1 VEKNMDKRLF
11 EEWATV
17 VEVVTRV
24 VSAGSLAALALV
36 AVMMWKGGGMS
47 LAGSGTAAP
56 SAGDAQAAVPPTEA
70 VTQLT
75 DDQWKEVTGNSVHIQ
90 GNKNAKVAVVEFTDY
105 QCPFCGQFF
114 TNTYGQIKKDYI
126 DTNKISYSVQDL
138 PLAFHPNAH
147 ISAEAAEC
155 AGDQKKYYEMHDK
168 LFGSQADW
176 SNEADAKPKFE
187 GYAKD
192 IGINVDQFKKC
203 LADGKF
209 KQQVDDDNALAS
221 KVGASGTPTFIINGK
236 LLVGAQPYAEFQKA
250 IDEALK

>member
-1 VEKNMDKRLF
+1 MDKRMF

-24 VSAGSLAALALV
+24 VSAVSLAALALV
-36 AVMMWKGGGMS
+36 AVMMWKAGGMS
-47 LAGSGTAAP
+47 LAGGTAAP
-56 SAGDAQAAVPPTEA
+56 AADAQAAAGPAEA

-75 DDQWKEVTGNSVHIQ
+75 DDQWKEVTGNSRYVM

-126 DTNKISYSVQDL
+126 DTNKISYSVQNL

-155 AGDQKKYYEMHDK
+155 AGDQKKFFEMHDK
-168 LFGSQADW
+168 LFGTQADW
-176 SNEADAKPKFE
+176 SDEADAKPKFE
-187 GYAKD
+187 GYAKE

-209 KQQVDDDNALAS
+209 KQVVDDDNALAS
-221 KVGASGTPTFIINGK
+221 KIGASGTPTFIINGK
-236 LLVGAQPYAEFQKA
+236 LLVGAQPYSEFQKA
-250 IDEALK
+250 LDEALK